1 MVRPLTKAET
11 AHNQCAW
18 KRETGN
24 VVSVVAKRQA
34 LDTWTS
40 RLPVLFGNQGP
51 EAMQVRMKR
60 AQNPREATHKTGFLM

>member
-1 MVRPLTKAET
+1 MVRPLTEAET

-24 VVSVVAKRQA
+24 AVSAVAKRQA

-40 RLPVLFGNQGP
+40 RLPVHACFL
-51 EAMQVRMKR
+51 
-60 AQNPREATHKTGFLM
+60 ATKVQRHGK